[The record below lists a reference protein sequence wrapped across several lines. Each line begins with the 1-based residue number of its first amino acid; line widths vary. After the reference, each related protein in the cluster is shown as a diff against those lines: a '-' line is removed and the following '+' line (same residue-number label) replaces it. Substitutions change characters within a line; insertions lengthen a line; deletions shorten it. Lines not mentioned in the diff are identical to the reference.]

1 LPSVWSIKK
10 VKNRYYLYHRGQY
23 VGPVEEIV
31 SYWKKCSVA
40 GPGGFEPPTT
50 GLGGRRQNE
59 AIESEACEAIERLH
73 PSFYKTVGYNYV
85 SQVLINIVREMLG
98 GIRIDGNRIIIE
110 FVSLDALLKFVEF
123 LKSLGVTI
131 IQRREIRIVVDKQFE
146 EYLRKDR
153 GLDERT
159 IRDYL
164 NYLRKIENEALDYNL
179 YLRIAHSKWMVKAVR
194 LYIDYL
200 YKMERITA
208 EEYQKL
214 KFIFKVKQVES
225 VKSAKIDV
233 QQLLGVFRHP
243 RLRPYERL
251 LFEILLYSG
260 VRFSEAVKLINEFDE
275 RGLECFDEFCRY
287 PLFWSRGRKRC
298 DWVYLPA
305 FLVDE
310 LRRLRGAY
318 VGKNLRTVYRNLKR
332 KFNVDVKDYRKL
344 FYRVCRDVSEKE
356 VCDFYQGRISK
367 LSTGDKYYDDLMRRA
382 DKGYKN
388 VLAELLAL
396 VKHAGIQVDP
406 NEAGS
411 RKPDAE
417 SASGAGER
425 AQEVQNN

>member
-1 LPSVWSIKK
+1 

-31 SYWKKCSVA
+31 NCWKKCSVA
-40 GPGGFEPPTT
+40 GPRGFEPRTT
-50 GLGGRRQNE
+50 GLEERRQNE
-59 AIESEACEAIERLH
+59 GIESRARESEERLT
-73 PSFYKTVGYNYV
+73 PAAGFICVW
-85 SQVLINIVREMLG
+85 QDLINIVRDV
-98 GIRIDGNRIIIE
+98 IRSVSVSGDKVIIE
-110 FVSLDALLKFVEF
+110 FIDISALAKFVEF
-123 LKSLGVTI
+123 LKSLGVSN
-131 IQRREIRIVVDKQFE
+131 IQKREIKIIIDKQFE

-194 LYIDYL
+194 LYIDHL
-200 YKMERITA
+200 YKAEKISY

-214 KFIFKVKQVES
+214 RSIFKVKKVEA
-225 VKSAKIDV
+225 VKPAKIDEGE
-233 QQLLGVFRHP
+233 LIGVFKHP
-243 RLRPYERL
+243 RLRPHERL
-251 LFEILLYSG
+251 LFEVLLFSG

-275 RGLECFDEFCRY
+275 DGLECFNEFCRY
-287 PLFWSRGRKRC
+287 PLYWQRGRKRC

-305 FLVDE
+305 FLVEE
-310 LRRLRGAY
+310 LRKLRGAY
-318 VGKNLRTVYRNLKR
+318 AGKNLRTVYRNLKR

-344 FYRVCRDVSEKE
+344 FYRVCRDVTEKE

-367 LSTGDKYYDDLMRRA
+367 LSTGDKYYDDLQRRA
-382 DKGYKN
+382 DKWYKN
-388 VLAELLAL
+388 VLSKLLSYARPQI
-396 VKHAGIQVDP
+396 HP
-406 NEAGS
+406 HEAGAG
-411 RKPDAE
+411 KPNAE